1 MQQFMDI
8 KSTEK
13 VNGEAV
19 KFSLDEL
26 AAQTFA
32 FFAGGFETS
41 ASTLTFALY
50 EMALNPEVQNRA
62 RDEIKE
68 VLEKHNK
75 ILSFEA
81 AQEMFYMDQII
92 QGKGRERKVKLR
104 IVFDT

>member
-19 KFSLDEL
+19 KLSLDEL

-32 FFAGGFETS
+32 FSAGGFETS
-41 ASTLTFALY
+41 ASTMTFALY
-50 EMALNPEVQNRA
+50 EMVLNPEVQNRA